1 MNVID
6 QALLDITSL
15 KIQGATNVALTVL
28 NTLETLLV
36 QTPDISSTSLYE
48 IGKKLA
54 NARPN
59 EPLAQNAI
67 RYIFSEPANSVQ
79 EKIIQFR
86 KFIEDGKQSI
96 LDNGKQCIQEGK
108 TYLTLCHSSTTVA
121 LFQKAHEAGT
131 KFRLFVAE
139 TRPRFQGRITA
150 KELLGL
156 GLDDVTMIVDT
167 VALSLLEGQR
177 EKIDAVFIGAD
188 LLSNKGFVNKIGS
201 LSVAAAANRNTIPVY
216 ALSTLLKF
224 DPLPFDLTMIE
235 TRSSKEIW
243 KEAPEKLKFFSPA
256 FDFVPYF
263 PNVRISCEEGIIK
276 GENIKESVIKH
287 FPFVLDHQNPA
298 Y

>member
-15 KIQGATNVALTVL
+15 KIQGATNVALFVL
-28 NTLETLLV
+28 STLETLIQ
-36 QTPDISSTSLYE
+36 QTPDISHASSHK
-48 IGKKLA
+48 IGKQLA
-54 NARPN
+54 FARPN

-67 RYIFSEPANSVQ
+67 RYIFSD
-79 EKIIQFR
+79 EKALLLPKIHAYR
-86 KFIEDGKQSI
+86 TLIEQGKLSI
-96 LDNGKQCIQEGK
+96 PQNGQPLLVHGG

-150 KELLGL
+150 KEVLDK
-156 GLDDVTMIVDT
+156 GLDDVTMVVDT

-188 LLSNKGFVNKIGS
+188 LLSDKGFVNKIGS
-201 LSVAAAANRNTIPVY
+201 LSVAAAANHNNIPVY
-216 ALSTLLKF
+216 SLSTLLKF
-224 DPLPFDLTMIE
+224 DPLPFDPSMIE
-235 TRSSKEIW
+235 TRSFDEIW
-243 KEAPEKLKFFSPA
+243 QEAPEKLKFFSPA

-263 PNVRISCEEGIIK
+263 SNVRIICEEGIIK

-287 FPFVLDHQNPA
+287 FPFVLDTKNSA
-298 Y
+298 